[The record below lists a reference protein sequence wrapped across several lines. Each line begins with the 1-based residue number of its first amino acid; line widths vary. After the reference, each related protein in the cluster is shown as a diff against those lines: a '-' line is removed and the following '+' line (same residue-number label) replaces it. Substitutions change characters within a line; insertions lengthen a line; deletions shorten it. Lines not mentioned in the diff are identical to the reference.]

1 MPRMCTVTA
10 TMAAMVLLLA
20 MPAAAGA
27 GTTANQRAEA
37 DMVAAI
43 NHVRAQNGLYPLR
56 RSSSLTD
63 SATRYSH
70 WLMANDT
77 FRHLATIQASS
88 QFAMLG
94 EALEW
99 HSGHRFDVHGALH
112 RWMASPSHRAIV
124 LSPVMRWQG
133 AGVTRGRLGATRAT
147 IWVLHVGR
155 LHPPGVRLPNIGL

>member
-1 MPRMCTVTA
+1 MCTVTA
-10 TMAAMVLLLA
+10 MMAALVLLAL
-20 MPAAAGA
+20 PAAAGA
-27 GTTANQRAEA
+27 TTANQSAEA
-37 DMVAAI
+37 EMVAAI
-43 NHVRAQNGLYPLR
+43 NKVRAQHGLYALR
-56 RSSSLTD
+56 RSGSLTD
-63 SATRYSH
+63 SAERYSR

-88 QFAMLG
+88 RFAMLG

-99 HSGHRFDVHGALH
+99 HSGHRFGVHGALH